1 MEALERTITSLERR
15 VDALLDD
22 VSNAEAERDLVRD
35 ENEKV
40 EMKLVDLT
48 SQLERLR
55 RDLEDANKREQVRHL
70 ENIYIW

>member
-1 MEALERTITSLERR
+1 METLERTITSLERR

-55 RDLEDANKREQVRHL
+55 RDLEDANKREQVRATPS
-70 ENIYIW
+70 

>member
-55 RDLEDANKREQVRHL
+55 RDLEDANKREQVRATPS
-70 ENIYIW
+70 